1 MLYLGTELYKIFT
14 NLNYILN
21 SSNTPETIRS
31 NGMHCGLDLLNQ
43 QSSWKE
49 NTQSKRMKHGE
60 REWRKYRINLLI
72 RWQHSKQWLS
82 HKWNECRKKRT
93 TKAVC
98 KFNLVGAK
106 GRIKIHANKQ
116 KPLTS
121 KPHSFDLPF
130 WLLNSLKQ
138 GDARR
143 TLNFFAFHLS
153 SIYEC
158 IKLMQI

>member
-1 MLYLGTELYKIFT
+1 MRT
-14 NLNYILN
+14 
-21 SSNTPETIRS
+21 

-49 NTQSKRMKHGE
+49 NTQSKRMKHRE

-72 RWQHSKQWLS
+72 RWQYYKQWLS
-82 HKWNECRKKRT
+82 HKWNECRRKRT

-106 GRIKIHANKQ
+106 GRIKIQANKQ

-130 WLLNSLKQ
+130 WLLNSLKW
-138 GDARR
+138 GDTHGTEQRCR
-143 TLNFFAFHLS
+143 NFFCVPSKLYLWLHKINANLNTPCLS
-153 SIYEC
+153 PLRN
-158 IKLMQI
+158 KL